1 VHNQLQ
7 QVSAHQS
14 TTTTSCECAQDASA
28 QSTTSSAYNYVSA
41 SFFGLSSFLLYMI
54 LFFAKIKSVLYIY
67 IKVALK
73 VNIIRR

>member
-1 VHNQLQ
+1 MCTINKQ

-14 TTTTSCECAQDASA
+14 TATTRCECAQDASA

-41 SFFGLSSFLLYMI
+41 SFFGLSSFFIIYEFFCKYKISFLY
-54 LFFAKIKSVLYIY
+54 KE
-67 IKVALK
+67 VALK